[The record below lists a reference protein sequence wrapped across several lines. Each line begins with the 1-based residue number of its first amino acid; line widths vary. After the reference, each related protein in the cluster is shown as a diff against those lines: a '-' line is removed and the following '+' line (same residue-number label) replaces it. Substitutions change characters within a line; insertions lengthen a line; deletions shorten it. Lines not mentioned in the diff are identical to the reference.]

1 MAISTTAALLGG
13 AVLGGTA
20 AALSQKKPSAPPP
33 PDYTGAAQLQ
43 GQANLEAARLQA
55 RLSNP
60 NIAGP
65 LGGQRVTFGRNVFDQ
80 TAYDKAMADYN
91 KQLEAYNAARAAG
104 QPYTPPTAPRT
115 GLPGGGVIGGRFDQD
130 DRVQPGLEDEEQML
144 SGRFP
149 GAGFGLRFDPAT
161 GMPIAPTKEQFTT
174 QVDLDTPF
182 IEQYL
187 NPEAEAAIKAQQR
200 VQEQYAR
207 LGEKAFTQIAPQF
220 ETPFRPDLP
229 DMATSISGYRQIGE
243 APGLATG
250 FRTGFQREA
259 LPYAPDLGMYGL
271 AAGGPAG
278 LDLYTPTLGGGQ
290 GVAQGPAGG
299 QFGMAGAGP
308 AAPTQ
313 IVGANLAGVGGVG
326 YGPREGQYGYAQGF
340 VPAQQLQERLDLR
353 GLTAMPTGAGMTA
366 QQAILSRLS
375 PELTQRR
382 AALENQLANQGI
394 PRGSEAYRQAMTE
407 LAQQENDLITQAA
420 LQGINV
426 DAAMR
431 AQGFQEAQSQA
442 ALLNQA
448 RQATFGMG
456 TTQLGLYNQA
466 LQQNLAQGLSVQEAQ
481 NRAQAQD
488 FQQRLAAGQFGREA
502 QQLAFTMG
510 QSAEEARN
518 RSIAQNFAQAQAAQQ
533 AANAA
538 QAQAFQ
544 QRAAEAEFVRSGQL
558 GSFQTQ
564 QAAQEARNRAIA
576 QNQAAAMQQFQAG
589 MARQA
594 QGFGQEMDLTGLY
607 NQALSAQN
615 QTALQQYQAE
625 IAAQNQQFQQAQAA
639 AAFANAAR
647 QQSFQ
652 EQAALRAQ
660 PLNEIAALMSGSQV
674 QMPQFQGY
682 QGASVAP
689 TPVFA
694 AQQAAAQFAQQN
706 YANQVAA
713 YNAQQGGLYGLAG
726 AGLYGLAASDR
737 RLKSNVIRIGTH
749 PLGIGIYEYDIA
761 GNRQRGVMAD
771 ELEAVMPE
779 AVYTRPDGYK
789 MVNYGAIA

>member
-33 PDYTGAAQLQ
+33 PDYTGAAQAQ

-65 LGGQRVTFGRNVFDQ
+65 LGGQKVTFGRSTFDQ
-80 TAYDKAMADYN
+80 TAYDKAMADYQ
-91 KQLEAYNAARAAG
+91 KALEAYNAQQTG
-104 QPYTPPTAPRT
+104 QEDYFPEGGEPSDYRGGNVLLGRMPRTPP
-115 GLPGGGVIGGRFDQD
+115 V
-130 DRVQPGLEDEEQML
+130 M
-144 SGRFP
+144 
-149 GAGFGLRFDPAT
+149 
-161 GMPIAPTKEQFTT
+161 PTKEQFTT
-174 QVDLDTPF
+174 TTDLDTPF

-271 AAGGPAG
+271 AAGGPE
-278 LDLYTPTLGGGQ
+278 GGQ
-290 GVAQGPAGG
+290 Y
-299 QFGMAGAGP
+299 GMAAGGP
-308 AAPTQ
+308 AAPGQ
-313 IVGANLAGVGGVG
+313 IVGANLGGLGGVG

-407 LAQQENDLITQAA
+407 LAQQENDLVTQAA

-431 AQGFQEAQSQA
+431 AQGFQEAQTQA

-488 FQQRLAAGQFGREA
+488 FQQRLAAGQFGREG
-502 QQLAFTMG
+502 QQLAFQMG
-510 QSAEEARN
+510 QSAQEAQN
-518 RSIAQNFAQAQAAQQ
+518 RAVAQNFAQA
-533 AANAA
+533 
-538 QAQAFQ
+538 
-544 QRAAEAEFVRSGQL
+544 
-558 GSFQTQ
+558 

-660 PLNEIAALMSGSQV
+660 PLNEIAALMGGSQV

-726 AGLYGLAASDR
+726 AGIYGLASSDR

-749 PLGIGIYEYDIA
+749 PLGIGVYEYDIA

>member
-33 PDYTGAAQLQ
+33 PDYTGAAQAQ

-60 NIAGP
+60 NISGP

-104 QPYTPPTAPRT
+104 QPYTPPTAPPT

-130 DRVQPGLEDEEQML
+130 DRVQPGLEDDEQML
-144 SGRFP
+144 YGRFP
-149 GAGFGLRFDPAT
+149 GARTGLKFDPTT

-174 QVDLDTPF
+174 FTDLDTPF

-229 DMATSISGYRQIGE
+229 EMATSISGYRQIGE
-243 APGLATG
+243 TPELTTG
-250 FRTGFQREA
+250 FRTGFEREA
-259 LPYAPDLGMYGL
+259 LPYSPDLMGMYGL
-271 AAGGPAG
+271 AGGGPSA
-278 LDLYTPTLGGGQ
+278 PGQ
-290 GVAQGPAGG
+290 L
-299 QFGMAGAGP
+299 
-308 AAPTQ
+308 
-313 IVGANLAGVGGVG
+313 VGANLGGLGGVG
-326 YGPREGQYGYAQGF
+326 YGPTEGQYGFAQGF

-353 GLTAMPTGAGMTA
+353 DLTAMPTGAGMTA

-394 PRGSEAYRQAMTE
+394 PRGSEAYRQAMTQ
-407 LAQQENDLITQAA
+407 LSQQENDLVTQAA

-431 AQGFQEAQSQA
+431 AQGFQEAQTQA

-448 RQATFGMG
+448 RQAQFGMG
-456 TTQLGLYNQA
+456 TTQAGIYNQA
-466 LQQNLAQGLSVQEAQ
+466 LQQNLAQGLSIQEAR

-488 FQQRLAAGQFGREA
+488 FQQRMAAGQFGREG
-502 QQLAFTMG
+502 QQLAFQMG
-510 QSAEEARN
+510 QSA
-518 RSIAQNFAQAQAAQQ
+518 
-533 AANAA
+533 
-538 QAQAFQ
+538 
-544 QRAAEAEFVRSGQL
+544 
-558 GSFQTQ
+558 
-564 QAAQEARNRAIA
+564 QEAQNRAIA
-576 QNQAAAMQQFQAG
+576 QNQAAAMQQYQAA

-594 QGFGQEMDLTGLY
+594 QGFGQQMDLTGLY

-615 QTALQQYQAE
+615 QTALQQYQAQ

-660 PLNEIAALMSGSQV
+660 PLNEIAALMGGSQV

-749 PLGIGIYEYDIA
+749 PLGIGVYEYDIA

>member
-33 PDYTGAAQLQ
+33 PDYTGAAQAQ

-271 AAGGPAG
+271 AAGGPE
-278 LDLYTPTLGGGQ
+278 GGQ
-290 GVAQGPAGG
+290 Y
-299 QFGMAGAGP
+299 GMAAGGP
-308 AAPTQ
+308 AAPGQ
-313 IVGANLAGVGGVG
+313 IVGANLGGLGGVG

-407 LAQQENDLITQAA
+407 LAQQENDLVTQAA

-431 AQGFQEAQSQA
+431 AQGFQEAQTQA

-488 FQQRLAAGQFGREA
+488 FQQRLATGQFGREG
-502 QQLAFTMG
+502 QQLAFQMG
-510 QSAEEARN
+510 QSAQEAQN
-518 RSIAQNFAQAQAAQQ
+518 RAVAQNFAQA
-533 AANAA
+533 
-538 QAQAFQ
+538 
-544 QRAAEAEFVRSGQL
+544 
-558 GSFQTQ
+558 